1 MLDGGVGWERRSGE
15 EEVTHTRGVGAS
27 PLGPFLSRLSSS
39 QLADG
44 TEKHNML
51 ANIPSAVPYHH
62 ILRTS
67 G

>member
-15 EEVTHTRGVGAS
+15 EEGARGVGAS